1 MIIIDKALKKR
12 EEHNNPIRIAV
23 IGAGEMAKGIINQI
37 TNHTPGIIVAA
48 TYNRTLKK
56 VIDLYE
62 SVGIDNYKITDK
74 FSDFEKA
81 ISSNIPIIT
90 QNIEAICIAPKIDVI
105 IEVTGTVNFAVETI
119 LMAITNN
126 KNVLSFNVEVDAT
139 LGPIIN
145 QKATSAGVKYSVADG
160 DQPGV
165 TLNLYRFVKGMGFE
179 PLLCGNIKGLQ
190 DHYRNPTT
198 QKSFA
203 AKWDMTPEMVT
214 SFADGTKI
222 SFEQACI
229 ANATGMQVAKRGM
242 YGYHSDKHVD
252 DLTDLYDIDQLNKLG
267 GIVDYVVGAKPG
279 PGVFIYATTNDP
291 ISKKYLDYGKLGK
304 GPLYSFYM
312 PYHLLFFEIA
322 NSIARLIDFDDI
334 ILTAKKRSM
343 VDVVATAKTDLK
355 KGDVIDGFGGYK
367 TYGICENYPVSRK
380 EKLLP
385 MGLAEG
391 CKLIN
396 NIKKDSV
403 ITYDDV
409 EVPVNL
415 ISHTLR
421 EEQNRFFKQ

>member
-37 TNHTPGIIVAA
+37 TNYTPGIIVAA

-56 VIDLYE
+56 VINLYE
-62 SVGIDNYKITDK
+62 SVGIDNYKIIDK
-74 FSDFEKA
+74 PSDFEKA
-81 ISSNIPIIT
+81 ISGNIPIIT
-90 QNIEAICIAPKIDVI
+90 QNIEAICKEPKIDVI
-105 IEVTGTVNFAVETI
+105 IEVTGTVNFAAETI
-119 LMAITNN
+119 LLAIKNK

-145 QKATSAGVKYSVADG
+145 QKAKSAGVKYSVADG

-198 QKSFA
+198 QMSFA
-203 AKWDMTPEMVT
+203 AQWDMTPEMVT

-242 YGYHSDKHVD
+242 FGYHSDKHID
-252 DLTDLYDIDQLNKLG
+252 DLTDLYDINQLKKLG

-279 PGVFIYATTNDP
+279 PGVFIYAITNDP

-304 GPLYSFYM
+304 GPLYSFYV

-334 ILTAKKRSM
+334 ILTAKKGSM
-343 VDVVATAKTDLK
+343 VDVVATAKTDLN
-355 KGDVIDGFGGYK
+355 KGDLIDGFGGYK
-367 TYGICENYPVSRK
+367 TYGVCENYPVSRK

-396 NIKKDSV
+396 NVKKDSV

-409 EVPVNL
+409 EAPVNL

-421 EEQNRFFKQ
+421 EEQNRIFKQ